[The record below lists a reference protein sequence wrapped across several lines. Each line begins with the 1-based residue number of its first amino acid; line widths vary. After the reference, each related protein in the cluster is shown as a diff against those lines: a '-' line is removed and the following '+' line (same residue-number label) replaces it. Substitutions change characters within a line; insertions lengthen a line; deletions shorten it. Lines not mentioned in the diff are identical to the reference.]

1 MPRLPGEFNVSGREH
16 WLVCVQMRERVYRVG
31 RGHVH
36 SVCGGDV
43 QDECRDRRVHG
54 VRRRQVLWSGGGYR
68 GERMH
73 GVPGALR
80 RAGGERGSVE
90 LYMQCRV
97 HGRRWRAVCG
107 VRCGQVQGRD
117 RGRGVRRLRGRQV
130 LRGDGGYGRGH
141 MQGVPGALRR
151 AGGERGSIGVRV
163 RGGLHGAE
171 RRAVRGVRCRQVQ
184 GRDRGGSVHRLRGG
198 QVLWGGGGYGR
209 GHMHDVPGELRRAG
223 GERGSVGMYL
233 RGGLHGAEWW
243 AVRGLCCGQVQG
255 RGGGCSMHVLR
266 GGQVLWGDGADGR
279 GHMLGV
285 PGECKRAGGERG
297 SVGVYLR
304 GRLHGAERRAVR
316 GVRCGQ
322 VQGRDRGRGVR
333 RLRGRQV
340 LRGDGGYG
348 RGHMQGV
355 PGALRRAGGER
366 GSIGVR
372 VRGGLHGAERRAVR
386 GVRCRQVQGRD
397 RGGSV
402 HRLRG
407 GQVLWGGGGYG
418 RGRMQGVPSA
428 LRRAGGERGSV
439 GVRVHCWLHGTECQH
454 VPELWSRQV
463 QGGFRRWWL

>member
-1 MPRLPGEFNVSGREH
+1 
-16 WLVCVQMRERVYRVG
+16 
-31 RGHVH
+31 
-36 SVCGGDV
+36 
-43 QDECRDRRVHG
+43 
-54 VRRRQVLWSGGGYR
+54 
-68 GERMH
+68 MH

-130 LRGDGGYGRGH
+130 LRGGGSYGRGH

-151 AGGERGSIGVRV
+151 AGGERGSV
-163 RGGLHGAE
+163 
-171 RRAVRGVRCRQVQ
+171 
-184 GRDRGGSVHRLRGG
+184 
-198 QVLWGGGGYGR
+198 
-209 GHMHDVPGELRRAG
+209 
-223 GERGSVGMYL
+223 
-233 RGGLHGAEWW
+233 
-243 AVRGLCCGQVQG
+243 
-255 RGGGCSMHVLR
+255 
-266 GGQVLWGDGADGR
+266 
-279 GHMLGV
+279 
-285 PGECKRAGGERG
+285 
-297 SVGVYLR
+297 
-304 GRLHGAERRAVR
+304 
-316 GVRCGQ
+316 
-322 VQGRDRGRGVR
+322 
-333 RLRGRQV
+333 
-340 LRGDGGYG
+340 
-348 RGHMQGV
+348 
-355 PGALRRAGGER
+355 
-366 GSIGVR
+366 GVR

-454 VPELWSRQV
+454 VPELWSMSPGFPSSLVRTNRCSRPPHHCPPMTCG
-463 QGGFRRWWL
+463 QGHRPHTRSRCWLLPRLSTCPQHSLGSRLLVLHSRHTCLPRTVCTPDWMFDQPPLNVCRLRNRYTPRHPPQP